1 MAIGL
6 FIDGAYAS
14 KIFPRLDYAK
24 FRLEIEAHLGD
35 TIDEAYYFNA
45 DDDPPKATKFNHFL
59 TVPPPKGPGFR
70 IKVYWLSKKK
80 LFWPLGLGG
89 QPVMHPTIP
98 DLQYE
103 LASQKAVDVG
113 LAFHMV
119 RSFYRRKWTKLVLF
133 AGDGDFHEP
142 IQALVEGEN
151 VELHI
156 VGSLEKKTASGE
168 VKKGTISGELMPYG
182 KIIAIDEEP
191 WLSKV
196 SR

>member
-1 MAIGL
+1 MSIGL

-14 KIFPRLDYAK
+14 NVYPGALDYVK
-24 FRLEIEAHLGD
+24 FRSAIETELCD
-35 TIDEAYYFNA
+35 KIDEAYYFNA

-59 TVPPPKGPGFR
+59 TIPPPKGPGFR

-80 LFWPLGLGG
+80 MFWPARHGG
-89 QPVMHPTIP
+89 QPVMHPETP
-98 DLQYE
+98 DLQFE
-103 LASQKAVDVG
+103 LVSQKGVDVG

-142 IQALVEGEN
+142 IQALVEGDN
-151 VELHI
+151 IDLYL
-156 VGSLEKKTASGE
+156 VGSLLKRS
-168 VKKGTISGELMPYG
+168 ISGDLMPFG
-182 KIIAIDEEP
+182 KVIEIDQEP
-191 WLSKV
+191 WLSNV